1 MSDMFESGFN
11 KLRKTDGALL
21 EAKAESNYGI
31 LVLSAGAE
39 IWVWY
44 P

>member
-1 MSDMFESGFN
+1 MSDMIESGSN
-11 KLRKTDGALL
+11 KLRKTDGVLL
-21 EAKAESNYGI
+21 EVKEESNSGI